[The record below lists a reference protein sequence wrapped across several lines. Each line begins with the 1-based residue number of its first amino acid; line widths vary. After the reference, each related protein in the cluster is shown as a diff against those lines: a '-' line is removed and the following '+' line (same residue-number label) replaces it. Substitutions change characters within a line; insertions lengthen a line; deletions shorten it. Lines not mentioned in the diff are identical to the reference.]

1 MEAVNWTQWGG
12 LLVDLVII
20 SIFISH
26 IFWGYRR
33 GLVNIMFSVLSF
45 IVALIIMFV
54 LYKPVANM
62 IMTKTQLDE
71 KLTASIE
78 ANLSGT
84 TLADGELI
92 KAEQSN
98 MSSSLVEKI
107 NEYATTAIN
116 DGKANVISYISVRIA
131 RMMIYTGTMLLLFII
146 ARLLLFIVRFVAELI
161 ANLPFIRTINKS
173 GGLVFGLIK
182 GVLVIYLILALMSI
196 ASPITSE
203 LGITAAISKSHI
215 GSILYNHN
223 LLLNMLYNNLKNFI
237 D

>member
-71 KLTASIE
+71 NLTAAIE

-84 TLADGELI
+84 TLADGELL
-92 KAEQSN
+92 KVEQSN
-98 MSSSLVEKI
+98 ISESLVEQI
-107 NEYATTAIN
+107 NKYASAAIEE
-116 DGKANVISYISVRIA
+116 GKANVISYISVRIA

-146 ARLLLFIVRFVAELI
+146 IYSIVTLLVSILFIIKIKVPKPKLKASILLLLLSIIITIIYIFV
-161 ANLPFIRTINKS
+161 
-173 GGLVFGLIK
+173 
-182 GVLVIYLILALMSI
+182 
-196 ASPITSE
+196 
-203 LGITAAISKSHI
+203 
-215 GSILYNHN
+215 
-223 LLLNMLYNNLKNFI
+223 
-237 D
+237 